1 MSLAKAKAHLQ
12 KFNLENRI
20 MEFNVSSA
28 TVDEAAIAINCKK
41 EEIVKT
47 LSFIVYDTPILIA
60 VAGDSKIDNSKFKEE
75 FKTKAKMI
83 PFDNVEELIGHA
95 VGGVCPFG
103 INENV
108 DVYLD
113 NSLKRFNVVYP
124 ACGSS
129 NSAVRLTLDELEKAS
144 NNKKWIDVCKDKA
157 FFTTD
162 KSENI

>member
-1 MSLAKAKAHLQ
+1 MSLVKAKEYLT
-12 KFNLENRI
+12 KYGLENKI

-28 TVDEAAIAINCKK
+28 TVKEAAKAINCK
-41 EEIVKT
+41 EEKIVKT
-47 LSFIVYDTPILIA
+47 LSFIVNDIPILIA
-60 VAGDSKIDNSKFKEE
+60 VAGDSKIDNSKFKSE

-108 DVYLD
+108 EVYLD
-113 NSLKRFNVVYP
+113 NSLKRFDIVYP

-129 NSAVRLTLDELEKAS
+129 NSAVKLTLDELEKAS
-144 NNKKWIDVCKDKA
+144 NCNKWIDVCK
-157 FFTTD
+157 
-162 KSENI
+162 SIQ